1 MRQFAHLETILKQHA
16 ENVCAVI
23 IELLVQCAGS
33 MRMYD
38 PIYLTLLREAS
49 DKYCEQG
56 AISPDFLCPSKG
68 LTGGYL
74 PLSAVLTTD
83 KIYDAFYDN
92 YTSQK
97 AFLHTH
103 RYTGNALV
111 CRTALAT
118 LTIFEKQNVLE
129 KNTRLAAKI
138 AELSK
143 RFMYTNTHEK
153 KAC

>member
-1 MRQFAHLETILKQHA
+1 
-16 ENVCAVI
+16 
-23 IELLVQCAGS
+23 

-97 AFLHTH
+97 AFLHSH
-103 RYTGNALV
+103 SYTGNALV

-129 KNTRLAAKI
+129 KNTRLAAK
-138 AELSK
+138 
-143 RFMYTNTHEK
+143 
-153 KAC
+153 

>member
-1 MRQFAHLETILKQHA
+1 MEVITASSPDCYFREESETWADYSTRQFAHLETILKQHT
-16 ENVCAVI
+16 EDV
-23 IELLVQCAGS
+23 CAGS

-38 PIYLTLLREAS
+38 PIYLTLIREAC

-56 AISPDFLCPSKG
+56 AISPDFLSLSKG
-68 LTGGYL
+68 LTCGYL

-92 YTSQK
+92 YASQK

-111 CRTALAT
+111 CQTALAT
-118 LTIFEKQNVLE
+118 LTIF
-129 KNTRLAAKI
+129 
-138 AELSK
+138 
-143 RFMYTNTHEK
+143 
-153 KAC
+153 